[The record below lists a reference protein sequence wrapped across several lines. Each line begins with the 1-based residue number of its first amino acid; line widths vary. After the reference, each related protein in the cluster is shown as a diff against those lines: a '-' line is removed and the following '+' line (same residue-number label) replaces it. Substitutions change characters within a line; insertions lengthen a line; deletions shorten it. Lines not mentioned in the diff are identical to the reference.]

1 MIAAEKMAM
10 DQNRVLLL
18 CVDVQTRLLAEGVDA
33 VTKPALG
40 NMAHLVRLAGLLEI
54 PLLVTEQ
61 NPAKLGGTSP
71 ALSQHF
77 SDAVRRFEKM
87 DFSAWS
93 VPEVRRAMEDSGRD
107 QVVVFGMES
116 HVCVFQ
122 TARDVI
128 IAGKQVFVPQ
138 DAVLSRHAEMCG
150 SGLHLIEQAGGVI
163 TTTETILFDLIKK
176 AGTPA
181 FKTVLS
187 WIKPASV
194 SPIGFGR

>member
-18 CVDVQTRLLAEGVDA
+18 CVDVQTRLLAEGTDA

-40 NMAHLVRLAGLLEI
+40 NMAHLVRLAGLLEV

-61 NPAKLGGTSP
+61 NPAKLGATSP
-71 ALSQHF
+71 VLSQHF
-77 SDAVRRFEKM
+77 SDGVRRFEKM
-87 DFSAWS
+87 DFSALS
-93 VPEVRRAMEDSGRD
+93 VPEVRRAMKDSGRD

-150 SGLHLIEQAGGVI
+150 PGLHLIEQAGGVI

-181 FKTVLS
+181 FKAVLS
-187 WIKPASV
+187 WIKPASTA
-194 SPIGFGR
+194 PIGFGR

>member
-1 MIAAEKMAM
+1 MFERLVPA
-10 DQNRVLLL
+10 RTLLL
-18 CVDVQTRLLAEGVDA
+18 VVDVQERLASAMPDARMTRLVANAEILLEAARLCRIPTLATEQYPKGLGPTLA
-33 VTKPALG
+33 PLASKLTALG
-40 NMAHLVRLAGLLEI
+40 VTPTAKMTFDALGAPDVAMAFAMVD
-54 PLLVTEQ
+54 P
-61 NPAKLGGTSP
+61 S
-71 ALSQHF
+71 
-77 SDAVRRFEKM
+77 AVI
-87 DFSAWS
+87 
-93 VPEVRRAMEDSGRD
+93 VL
-107 QVVVFGMES
+107 GMES

-150 SGLHLIEQAGGVI
+150 AGLHLIEQAGGVI